1 MVSGF
6 EEDLEGEVVEE
17 TAVVPPAAD
26 RSTHSVSDS
35 VRSMSI
41 KSDPSEVRVAR
52 PAASV
57 ASSSSS
63 FIIANGSEI
72 GSETGSGSS
81 KGKSGKSSKSK
92 GKSKKESDSGTKSS
106 SKKSGHKKK
115 SKEEEEKKKLEEF
128 LGPAIAGNA
137 VDTNEYELF

>member
-6 EEDLEGEVVEE
+6 EEDLEGDIVHES
-17 TAVVPPAAD
+17 ADVPPA
-26 RSTHSVSDS
+26 SSHTHSVTDS

-41 KSDPSEVRVAR
+41 KSDPSEARNAR

-81 KGKSGKSSKSK
+81 KGKSIKVK
-92 GKSKKESDSGTKSS
+92 GKSKKDAESGKKSA
-106 SKKSGHKKK
+106 KKSGHKKK
-115 SKEEEEKKKLEEF
+115 SHQREEDEAKKLEEF
-128 LGPAIAGNA
+128 LGPAVAANS
-137 VDTNEYELF
+137 VNTNEYELF